1 MFTTSELIWKN
12 VFPFPI
18 RRNNLFWKKENFG
31 ETFSQ
36 AMFLNAHKTDQLK
49 HDHSQDFVI
58 QSKPSLTDVS

>member
-1 MFTTSELIWKN
+1 MFPS
-12 VFPFPI
+12 PI
-18 RRNNLFWKKENFG
+18 KHIYSFLKKANHYKRAGNFG